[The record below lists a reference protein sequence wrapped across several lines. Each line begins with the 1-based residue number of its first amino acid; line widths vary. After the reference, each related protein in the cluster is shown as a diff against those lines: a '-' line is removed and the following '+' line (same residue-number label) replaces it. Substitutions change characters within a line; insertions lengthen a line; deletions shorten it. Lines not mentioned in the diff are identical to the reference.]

1 MIAIKSKKDLMFPPS
16 FKGTVTMKIDLIQ
29 NKPEEEI
36 YELRI
41 IDTCTQEVEE
51 EIEVPVGD
59 EGEVENQTQTFNKQI
74 GQQVTRFK
82 TITYTELDA
91 LSSILNVDM
100 SDKTKMR
107 ENINELFRLGLL
119 IITRKECSEGEG
131 MYFSAAE
138 DWEIV
143 R

>member
-1 MIAIKSKKDLMFPPS
+1 MFPPS
-16 FKGTVTMKIDLIQ
+16 FKGTVTMRIDLIQ

-36 YELRI
+36 YEMRI

-59 EGEVENQTQTFNKQI
+59 EGEVENQTRTFIKQL

-100 SDKTKMR
+100 SDKTKIR

-131 MYFSAAE
+131 MYFSDSE

-143 R
+143 RG